1 MLGSIMK
8 YKILCMWG
16 SIPFPEALNPL
27 KDFGEITITPP
38 SQQKLVEMISDYDV
52 FMTSLTTRID
62 REVLDRAKRLK
73 VILSPATGL
82 DHIDMERAEGQ
93 GITVLSLKGEYDF
106 LKSVTAAA
114 EMAWCLLLAVVRIL
128 PAAFDAAK
136 QGFWARD
143 VFRGH
148 QIAYKTL
155 GILGYGRLGEIVADF
170 GKAFRMKVIACDVRD
185 FEVEGVRKVDI
196 KTLLK
201 ESDVLTI
208 HLHLTP
214 ETTGLIG
221 EKELAAMKAGSI
233 LVNTSRGAIIDEE
246 ALLHVLENGHLG
258 GAGLDVIQGE
268 WEPNLYNHP
277 LIRYA
282 RSHSNLVISPHLGGV
297 THESQK
303 MALDFIIG
311 KLVRYLED
319 MKR

>member
-1 MLGSIMK
+1 MN
-8 YKILCMWG
+8 YQILCMWG
-16 SIPFPEALNPL
+16 SIPFPEALDPL
-27 KDFGEITITPP
+27 KEFGEITMCQA
-38 SQQKLVEMISDYDV
+38 SQQKLVEMIPDYDV

-62 REVLDRAKRLK
+62 REVLDRAARLK

-82 DHIDMERAEGQ
+82 DHIDMEEAERRGV
-93 GITVLSLKGEYDF
+93 TVISLKGEYDF

-114 EMAWCLLLAVVRIL
+114 EMAWCLLLAVVRTL

-148 QIAYKTL
+148 QLAYKTL
-155 GILGYGRLGEIVADF
+155 GILGFGRLGEIVAEF
-170 GKAFRMKVIACDVRD
+170 GKAFRMKVIACDVKE
-185 FEVEGVRKVDI
+185 FEVEGVEKVDI
-196 KTLLK
+196 ETLLRK
-201 ESDVLTI
+201 SDVLSI

-221 EKELAAMKAGSI
+221 KHELAMMKPESI

-246 ALLHVLENGHLG
+246 ALLHVLENGSLG

-282 RSHSNLVISPHLGGV
+282 RTHNNLVISPHLGGV

-303 MALDFIIG
+303 MALDFMIG
-311 KLVRYLED
+311 RLVQFLKDSGKEN
-319 MKR
+319 